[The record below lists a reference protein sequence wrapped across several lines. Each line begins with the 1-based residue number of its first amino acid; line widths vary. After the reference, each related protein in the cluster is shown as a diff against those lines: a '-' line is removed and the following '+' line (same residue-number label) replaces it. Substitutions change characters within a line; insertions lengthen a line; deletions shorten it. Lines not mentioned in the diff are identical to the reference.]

1 MLHPIILNGSLLP
14 IPRYPKG
21 PQGGMGLHKGRMDH
35 LRIVHLQPRQRP
47 QERRARTAA
56 AERPRE
62 NRRDG
67 AESGSIPTE
76 NKDLT
81 ISYGIILLYLHEHIS
96 AIFHWG
102 VWQKPAKGWAILGW
116 QIAPQSSEKLK

>member
-21 PQGGMGLHKGRMDH
+21 PQGGMGLHKCRMDH

-56 AERPRE
+56 ERPRE

-67 AESGSIPTE
+67 AESVSISTWNME
-76 NKDLT
+76 
-81 ISYGIILLYLHEHIS
+81 ILAWKTRVS
-96 AIFHWG
+96 TW
-102 VWQKPAKGWAILGW
+102 KILF
-116 QIAPQSSEKLK
+116 

>member
-1 MLHPIILNGSLLP
+1 MKNAGFNMKNTVLAMKRVFYDYDKWGFQHGTWGFD
-14 IPRYPKG
+14 YE
-21 PQGGMGLHKGRMDH
+21 
-35 LRIVHLQPRQRP
+35 QRRLEI
-47 QERRARTAA
+47 QNIGKSSEETIQHI
-56 AERPRE
+56 
-62 NRRDG
+62 NF
-67 AESGSIPTE
+67 PTE

-116 QIAPQSSEKLK
+116 QIAPQSSQKLK